1 MRNRIAL
8 LLASVLLLVPLFAG
22 CGNSAS
28 EGKTDDAQVQE
39 ETAASSDDVEEIVSY
54 DYVTEN
60 GKFTKD
66 AGTVLENIDKRMEGV
81 CTFHVLQDG
90 PSVAIRW
97 VADQDVM
104 TAVSCAQNDGQ
115 TPIQSADEIP
125 GGLIIGTQQAA
136 GETSEFAINGIVYVL
151 QTLNADLASDGGLY
165 DTVKGM
171 VSEADAM
178 KEDIGEGGLA
188 KGTIGDFNVTLLT
201 QDNEKGMLVMF
212 IITER

>member
-8 LLASVLLLVPLFAG
+8 LLASVLLWVPLFAG

-28 EGKTDDAQVQE
+28 EGKTDDTQVQE
-39 ETAASSDDVEEIVSY
+39 ATVSSDNMESSASY

-60 GKFTKD
+60 GKFTKN
-66 AGTVLENIDKRMEGV
+66 AGSVLENIDKRMEGV

-97 VADQDVM
+97 VAEQDVM
-104 TAVSCAQNDGQ
+104 TAVSCTQKDGQ

-125 GGLIIGTQQAA
+125 GGLIVGTQQAT

-151 QTLNADLASDGGLY
+151 QTLNADLASDSSLY
-165 DTVKGM
+165 ETVKGM
-171 VSEADAM
+171 VSEADAT
-178 KEDIGEGGLA
+178 KADIGDGGLA